1 MLFSNQDTNP
11 IFLLV
16 LHVTF
21 SEQNPV
27 FTFHILLPV
36 TLTSTTC
43 LLIDTI
49 PPFPNVST
57 SMSLSHIFLNHNSCR
72 MEQGLLAFS
81 SLYLIFTCSDV
92 QKATNK
98 ISKNLFCSSFKFS
111 APHLLYH
118 LIIFFIILRCL
129 DSALMDL
136 SWRYR
141 KGKGHD
147 AFFIHRS
154 SLCNINY
161 ILYSMKILVKPF
173 KIYHINYR
181 CKYLTFLAC
190 KTNS

>member
-1 MLFSNQDTNP
+1 
-11 IFLLV
+11 
-16 LHVTF
+16 
-21 SEQNPV
+21 
-27 FTFHILLPV
+27 
-36 TLTSTTC
+36 
-43 LLIDTI
+43 
-49 PPFPNVST
+49 
-57 SMSLSHIFLNHNSCR
+57 MSLSHIFLNHNSCC

-136 SWRYR
+136 SWRYK

-161 ILYSMKILVKPF
+161 ILYSMKILLKPF
-173 KIYHINYR
+173 KIYHINYQ

-190 KTNS
+190 KTNSWSRTILKEASENSCCFFFFFFYLYFSQLHMWKFMTVRKDVEAYIPIND